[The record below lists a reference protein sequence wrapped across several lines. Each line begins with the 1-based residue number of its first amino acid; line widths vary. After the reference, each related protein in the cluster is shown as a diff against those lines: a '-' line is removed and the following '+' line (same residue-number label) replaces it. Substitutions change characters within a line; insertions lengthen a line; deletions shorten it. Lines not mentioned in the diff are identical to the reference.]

1 MLGSYRKQHILHSN
15 IWQLQRTREKLV
27 INRRICEVHS
37 GGIPIY
43 NGTSEIL
50 GSIAPGLGYSL
61 EAQAEMSGTRNRF
74 LITHTEICQR
84 PQAVASLLYL
94 TR

>member
-1 MLGSYRKQHILHSN
+1 MRFI
-15 IWQLQRTREKLV
+15 
-27 INRRICEVHS
+27 HS
-37 GGIPIY
+37 GGTSIY

-50 GSIAPGLGYSL
+50 GSIAPGLGYCL

-74 LITHTEICQR
+74 LIAHTEICQR